1 MEEKYGPECIGKV
14 IRIIDD
20 TEIIINAGEDILTV
34 GDKITI
40 YAIGDEITDLDGTNL
55 GYYECDKA
63 TLTVV
68 TTTQH
73 YSICKTEKKYK
84 KSTLGVI
91 TNFSTDV
98 FIGYEHISIDQEQ
111 AKPISIKNKDK
122 VQVGD
127 LVKKDQVGD
136 LVKKY

>member
-127 LVKKDQVGD
+127 LVKK
-136 LVKKY
+136 YW

>member
-1 MEEKYGPECIGKV
+1 MEEKYGPECIRKV

-127 LVKKDQVGD
+127 LVKK
-136 LVKKY
+136 Y

>member
-122 VQVGD
+122 VQVIIMA
-127 LVKKDQVGD
+127 
-136 LVKKY
+136 

>member
-1 MEEKYGPECIGKV
+1 MQN
-14 IRIIDD
+14 R
-20 TEIIINAGEDILTV
+20 
-34 GDKITI
+34 
-40 YAIGDEITDLDGTNL
+40 
-55 GYYECDKA
+55 
-63 TLTVV
+63 
-68 TTTQH
+68 
-73 YSICKTEKKYK
+73 KKYK

-127 LVKKDQVGD
+127 LVKK
-136 LVKKY
+136 YW

>member
-127 LVKKDQVGD
+127 LVKK
-136 LVKKY
+136 Y

>member
-20 TEIIINAGEDILTV
+20 TEIIINAGEDILAV

-127 LVKKDQVGD
+127 LVKK
-136 LVKKY
+136 Y

>member
-1 MEEKYGPECIGKV
+1 MQN
-14 IRIIDD
+14 R
-20 TEIIINAGEDILTV
+20 
-34 GDKITI
+34 
-40 YAIGDEITDLDGTNL
+40 
-55 GYYECDKA
+55 
-63 TLTVV
+63 
-68 TTTQH
+68 
-73 YSICKTEKKYK
+73 KKYK

-127 LVKKDQVGD
+127 LVKK
-136 LVKKY
+136 Y

>member
-111 AKPISIKNKDK
+111 AKPLSIKNKDK

-127 LVKKDQVGD
+127 LVKK
-136 LVKKY
+136 Y

>member
-127 LVKKDQVGD
+127 LVKKYVNRN
-136 LVKKY
+136 

>member
-40 YAIGDEITDLDGTNL
+40 YAIGDEITDLEGTNL

-127 LVKKDQVGD
+127 LVKK
-136 LVKKY
+136 Y

>member
-63 TLTVV
+63 TLTV

-127 LVKKDQVGD
+127 LVKK
-136 LVKKY
+136 Y

>member
-73 YSICKTEKKYK
+73 YSICKTEKN
-84 KSTLGVI
+84 T
-91 TNFSTDV
+91 
-98 FIGYEHISIDQEQ
+98 
-111 AKPISIKNKDK
+111 KN
-122 VQVGD
+122 QH
-127 LVKKDQVGD
+127 
-136 LVKKY
+136 

>member
-1 MEEKYGPECIGKV
+1 MEEKYGPQCIGKV

-40 YAIGDEITDLDGTNL
+40 YAIGDEITDLNGTNL

-63 TLTVV
+63 TLTVA

-73 YSICKTEKKYK
+73 YSICKTEKIYK

-127 LVKKDQVGD
+127 LVKK
-136 LVKKY
+136 Y

>member
-98 FIGYEHISIDQEQ
+98 FIGYERISIDQEQ

-127 LVKKDQVGD
+127 LVKK
-136 LVKKY
+136 Y

>member
-68 TTTQH
+68 TTTQQ

-127 LVKKDQVGD
+127 LVKK
-136 LVKKY
+136 Y